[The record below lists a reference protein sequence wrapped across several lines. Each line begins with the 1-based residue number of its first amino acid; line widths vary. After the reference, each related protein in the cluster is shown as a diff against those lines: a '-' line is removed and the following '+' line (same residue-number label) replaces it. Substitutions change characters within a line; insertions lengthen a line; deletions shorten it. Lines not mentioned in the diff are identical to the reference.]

1 LFFLWKRVDFLL
13 CEVLK
18 PFTQSV
24 LFGVLKGREM
34 GDFLQIELAHC
45 VLTHFSL
52 CWQMRNA

>member
-1 LFFLWKRVDFLL
+1 MEARRFSPVRSA
-13 CEVLK
+13 K
-18 PFTQSV
+18 PLTLSV